1 MPGFPS
7 GDPDPVDMSR
17 NGSDAWADG
26 LAIGVEM
33 RLREARQLLAHA
45 VALADSENT
54 TALEVFLRANRGQV
68 FDVALIAVTMLAFDI
83 PASSLGT

>member
-1 MPGFPS
+1 MP
-7 GDPDPVDMSR
+7 DD
-17 NGSDAWADG
+17 WADD
-26 LAIGVEM
+26 LSMDVEM

-45 VALADSENT
+45 VTLADSGNT
-54 TALEVFLRANRGQV
+54 TPLEVFLRANRGQV